1 MPILTIRLPDKI
13 LHEVDL
19 KSRSLHVSKN
29 AYIQKAINNL
39 NEQINWDIK
48 RKRLIK
54 ASQEV
59 RSNSMEVNN
68 EFSVIENDP
77 EV

>member
-19 KSRSLHVSKN
+19 KSKSLHVSKN

-39 NEQINWDIK
+39 NNEINADIK

-54 ASQEV
+54 ASKKV
-59 RSNSMEVNN
+59 RSNSIEVNN
-68 EFSVIENDP
+68 EFSIIENDP

>member
-39 NEQINWDIK
+39 NEQINSDIK